1 MPQQDEIAC
10 VKPTGDLTGAASAR
24 FHEQLIEAA
33 TSGNVTVLVD
43 LIRPSV
49 MDGRSLA
56 ALLMARKSVEAA
68 GRSLLVRPG
77 HSEYRDLETV
87 TGLSDIVTE

>member
-1 MPQQDEIAC
+1 MSQQDEMAC

-24 FHEQLIEAA
+24 FHEQLAEAA
-33 TSGNVTVLVD
+33 RSNSVTVLVD
-43 LIRPSV
+43 LIRPAV

-56 ALLMARKSVEAA
+56 ALLMERKSVEAA
-68 GRSLLVRPG
+68 GRTLLVRLG

-87 TGLSDIVTE
+87 TGLSDIVTD